1 MILRLIHILNNDGL
15 IGCNNFLVAKE
26 MKRCVL
32 TVLNIRIIFGKYMG
46 IKLIQI

>member
-15 IGCNNFLVAKE
+15 IGCNFLVAKE

-32 TVLNIRIIFGKYMG
+32 TVLNIRIIFGKYMD